1 MSERTEKLAWGAV
14 LLSIIGAGIF
24 GWWRQRRSSIG
35 GYDDVKDIKPMVIH
49 APNYTYPSGPAL
61 SMEEKPKTRKRPVK
75 RKCDPVEI
83 VQESKSNTQI
93 LACRGEPLGRVQS
106 ARDAYDFVRGQSQL
120 LQEEMIVLAM
130 NSRNDI
136 VATSMVHR
144 GTAKEVMV
152 NSADVFRTPIIH
164 GASRMILVHNHPSG
178 DPTPSP
184 SDVEMTRKMKGL
196 GDEMGIALLDHIIVG
211 KDDFASLRDFVK
223 LSD

>member
-1 MSERTEKLAWGAV
+1 MSERTEKIAWGVV

-24 GWWRQRRSSIG
+24 GWWRQKKARIG

-49 APNYTYPSGPAL
+49 APNYTYPTGSTL
-61 SMEEKPKTRKRPVK
+61 SMEEKPKTRKRAVK
-75 RKCDPVEI
+75 RRCDPVEI

-106 ARDAYDFVRGQSQL
+106 ARDAYEFVHGQSQL

-144 GTAKEVMV
+144 GTMKEVNV
-152 NSADVFRTPIIH
+152 SPVDVFRTPVVH

-178 DPTPSP
+178 DPAPSP
-184 SDVEMTRKMKGL
+184 SDVAMTRKMKGL

-211 KDDFASLRDFVK
+211 KDDFASLRDMGI
-223 LSD
+223 LQ

>member
-14 LLSIIGAGIF
+14 LLSIIGLGIF
-24 GWWRQRRSSIG
+24 GWWRQKKASIG

-49 APNYTYPSGPAL
+49 APSYTYPSGPAL
-61 SMEEKPKTRKRPVK
+61 SMEEKPKSRKRAVK

-93 LACRGEPLGRVQS
+93 LACRGEPIGRVQS

-136 VATSMVHR
+136 MATSLVHR
-144 GTAKEVMV
+144 GAVNEVHV
-152 NSADVFRTPIIH
+152 NPMDVFRTPVIY
-164 GASRMILVHNHPSG
+164 GAPRMILVHNHPSG
-178 DPTPSP
+178 APAPSP
-184 SDVEMTRKMKGL
+184 SDVAMTRKMKGL
-196 GDEMGIALLDHIIVG
+196 GDEMGISLLDHIIVG
-211 KDDFASLRDFVK
+211 KDDFASLRDMGI
-223 LSD
+223 LQ